1 MKSIII
7 IPTYNE
13 QDNILDVINDIEQN
27 ATECHYMVINDGS
40 ADKTGLIL
48 RENHIPHINLPFNV
62 GIGGAVQT
70 GYKYAFEKGYDIVV
84 QFDGDGQHK
93 ASFIPEMINILEEE
107 NTDMIIGSRFLDKR
121 GYQSTFIRRLG
132 IKYFSFLIW
141 LLSGS
146 GVTDSTSGF
155 RACNRTIIELF
166 SKNYPQDYPEP
177 ESIMILKGK
186 DLKITEIPVE
196 MKKRARGNS
205 SINRS
210 LSVYYMVKVT
220 LAIIMGRLRP
230 RIRRFSN

>member
-7 IPTYNE
+7 IPAYNE

-27 ATECHYMVINDGS
+27 AAGYHYMVINDGS
-40 ADKTGLIL
+40 TDKTGLIL

-62 GIGGAVQT
+62 GIGAAVQT
-70 GYKYAFEKGYDIVV
+70 GYKYASEKGYDIVV

-93 ASFIPEMINILEEE
+93 ASFVPEMINILKEG
-107 NTDMIIGSRFLDKR
+107 NADMVIGSRFLDKK

-132 IKYFSFLIW
+132 IKYFRFLIW

-146 GVTDSTSGF
+146 GVADSTSGF
-155 RACNRTIIELF
+155 RACNRKIIELF
-166 SKNYPQDYPEP
+166 SQNYPQDYPEP
-177 ESIMILKGK
+177 ESIMILKRK
-186 DLKITEIPVE
+186 NLKITEIPVE
-196 MKKRARGNS
+196 MEKRTRGNS

-220 LAIIMGRLRP
+220 LAIIMTRIRP

>member
-1 MKSIII
+1 MESIII
-7 IPTYNE
+7 IPAYNE

-27 ATECHYMVINDGS
+27 APGYHYMVINDGS
-40 ADKTGLIL
+40 TDKTGLIL
-48 RENHIPHINLPFNV
+48 RQNHIPHINLPFNI

-70 GYKYAFEKGYDIVV
+70 GYKYAFEKGYDIVI

-93 ASFIPEMINILEEE
+93 ASFITEMINIIEDG
-107 NTDMIIGSRFLDKR
+107 NADMVIGSRFLDKK

-132 IKYFSFLIW
+132 IKYFRFLIW

-155 RACNRTIIELF
+155 RACNRKIIELF

-177 ESIMILKGK
+177 ESIMILKQK
-186 DLKITEIPVE
+186 KLRVTEVPVE

-220 LAIIMGRLRP
+220 LAIILSRMRP

>member
-1 MKSIII
+1 MESIII
-7 IPTYNE
+7 IPAYNE

-27 ATECHYMVINDGS
+27 ASGYHYMVINDGS
-40 ADKTGLIL
+40 TDKTGLIL
-48 RENHIPHINLPFNV
+48 RQNHVPHINLPFNI

-70 GYKYAFEKGYDIVV
+70 GYKYAFEKGYDIVI

-93 ASFIPEMINILEEE
+93 ASFIPEMISILEEG
-107 NTDMIIGSRFLDKR
+107 NADMVIGSRFLDKK

-132 IKYFSFLIW
+132 IKYFRFLIW

-155 RACNRTIIELF
+155 RACNRKIIELF

-177 ESIMILKGK
+177 ESIMILKQK
-186 DLKITEIPVE
+186 KLKITEVPVE

-220 LAIIMGRLRP
+220 LAIILSRMRP

>member
-7 IPTYNE
+7 IPAYNE

-27 ATECHYMVINDGS
+27 AAGYHYVVINDGS
-40 ADKTGLIL
+40 SDKTDLML
-48 RENHIPHINLPFNV
+48 QENHIPHINLPFNI

-70 GYKYAFEKGYDIVV
+70 GYKYAYEKGYDIVV

-93 ASFIPEMINILEEE
+93 ASYIPEMINILEKG
-107 NTDMIIGSRFLDKR
+107 TADMVIGSRFLDKR

-132 IKYFSFLIW
+132 IKYFRFLIW

-146 GVTDSTSGF
+146 RVTDSTSGF
-155 RACNRTIIELF
+155 RACNRKIIDLF
-166 SKNYPQDYPEP
+166 SKRYPQDYPEP
-177 ESIMILKGK
+177 ESIMILKQNK
-186 DLKITEIPVE
+186 LKIVEVPVE
-196 MKKRARGNS
+196 MRKRTRGNS

-220 LAIIMGRLRP
+220 LAIILSRMRP